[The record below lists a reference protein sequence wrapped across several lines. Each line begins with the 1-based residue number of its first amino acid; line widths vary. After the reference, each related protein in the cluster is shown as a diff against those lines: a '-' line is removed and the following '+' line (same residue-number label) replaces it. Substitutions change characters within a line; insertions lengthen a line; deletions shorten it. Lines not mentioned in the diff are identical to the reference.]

1 MTSAASLFIGR
12 FSPRGVVRRS
22 RLRLDGKGRVG
33 VAILG
38 AYVLV
43 ALLGPLFTLDPMQQD
58 LLNRLASPS
67 AEHWLGT
74 DALGRDVFARMVAA
88 AQLDLRFGFLAMLL
102 PMLLGTLLGT
112 VSGYLGGVVD
122 AVVMRV
128 ADLVQSF
135 PVILLF
141 LGVAAATSRTESYL
155 LLGPGELP
163 ILLVFALVG
172 WVVYARLVR
181 SEILRVNAMD
191 YIAAAG
197 SGGLSRSRIMFRHV
211 LPNAI
216 SQTVVYAVVDVGLA
230 VLSLASISYL
240 GLGVPAPIP
249 EWGAMISE
257 GQVYLAV
264 QWWLVVVPGLAIA
277 GLGIGL
283 ALIGDSLD
291 DGSKA

>member
-1 MTSAASLFIGR
+1 MDR
-12 FSPRGVVRRS
+12 
-22 RLRLDGKGRVG
+22 KGRIGVG
-33 VAILG
+33 I
-38 AYVLV
+38 LV
-43 ALLGPLFTLDPMQQD
+43 AYILIAIVGPSFTQDPLQQN
-58 LLNRLASPS
+58 LLNRLAFPSP
-67 AEHWLGT
+67 EHWLGT
-74 DALGRDVFARMVAA
+74 DALGRDVLARMVSAT
-88 AQLDLRFGFLAMLL
+88 QLDLRFGILAMLVPL
-102 PMLLGTLLGT
+102 FIGTTLGTLAGT
-112 VSGYLGGVVD
+112 LGGAVD
-122 AVVMRV
+122 AVIMRI

-141 LGVAAATSRTESYL
+141 LGVAAASTRTESYF

-163 ILLVFALVG
+163 ILIVFALVG

-181 SEILRVNAMD
+181 GEILRVKGMD
-191 YIAAAG
+191 YIAAAYA
-197 SGGLSRSRIMFRHV
+197 GGLSRPRVMLRHL

-230 VLSLASISYL
+230 VLSMASISYL

-249 EWGAMISE
+249 EWGSMINE

-264 QWWLVVVPGLAIA
+264 QWWLVVAPGLAIA

-291 DGSKA
+291 DGSSS